1 MSKPLQ
7 TKDAKPKEDTAGGKP
22 LANVSTNIMII
33 ANTVVTIL
41 IVGVLMVIMYS
52 FIDSMVTKKIA
63 AFHQETTAAEE
74 SASLENERGILLD
87 LGDFILNLADISPR
101 RYLKVNVAM
110 ELSKT
115 HEEIELLNAPQKSSG
130 GGHGHGAA
138 PADPMETIAA
148 EMEQYKPAIRDA
160 IISVMSNKTSDEL
173 SSPTGK
179 ELSKE
184 EIKELVNSVFDG
196 QREVMR
202 VSFGQFI
209 IQ

>member
-7 TKDAKPKEDTAGGKP
+7 TKDAKPKEDANNKKP
-22 LANVSTNIMII
+22 LGNVNTNVMIV
-33 ANTVVTIL
+33 ANTVVTIVIL
-41 IVGVLMVIMYS
+41 AIFMVIMYS
-52 FIDSMVTKKIA
+52 LFDNMITNKIS
-63 AFHQETTAAEE
+63 AFHSPDEQIEE
-74 SASLENERGILLD
+74 VENVEDERGILLD
-87 LGDFILNLADISPR
+87 LGDFILNLADITPR

-115 HEEIELLNAPQKSSG
+115 QEEIEMLSAPEKPSG
-130 GGHGHGAA
+130 GHGAA
-138 PADPMETIAA
+138 PVDPMESIAA

-173 SSPTGK
+173 SSATGK
-179 ELSKE
+179 ELAKE
-184 EIKELVNSVFDG
+184 EIKEMVNTVFNG

>member
-7 TKDAKPKEDTAGGKP
+7 TKDAKPKEDANNKKP
-22 LANVSTNIMII
+22 LGNVNTNVMIV
-33 ANTVVTIL
+33 ANTVVTIV
-41 IVGVLMVIMYS
+41 IVGIFMVIMYS
-52 FIDSMVTKKIA
+52 LFDSMITNKIS
-63 AFHQETTAAEE
+63 AFHNPDEQIEETEPVQD
-74 SASLENERGILLD
+74 ERGILLD
-87 LGDFILNLADISPR
+87 LGDFILNLADINPR

-115 HEEIELLNAPQKSSG
+115 PEEIEMLNAPQGKS
-130 GGHGHGAA
+130 GGHGSA
-138 PADPMETIAA
+138 PANPMESIAA

-173 SSPTGK
+173 STATGK
-179 ELSKE
+179 ELAKE
-184 EIKELVNSVFDG
+184 EIKEIVNTVFNG
-196 QREVMR
+196 QRVVLR

>member
-7 TKDAKPKEDTAGGKP
+7 TKDAKPKEDANNKKP
-22 LANVSTNIMII
+22 LGNVNTNVMIV
-33 ANTVVTIL
+33 ANTVVTIV
-41 IVGVLMVIMYS
+41 IVGIFMIIMYS
-52 FIDSMVTKKIA
+52 LFDSMITNKIS
-63 AFHQETTAAEE
+63 AFHNPDEQIEETEPAQD
-74 SASLENERGILLD
+74 ERGILLD
-87 LGDFILNLADISPR
+87 LGDFILNLADINPR

-115 HEEIELLNAPQKSSG
+115 PEEIEMLNAPQGKSG
-130 GGHGHGAA
+130 GHGAA
-138 PADPMETIAA
+138 PANPMESIAA

-173 SSPTGK
+173 STATGK
-179 ELSKE
+179 ELAKE
-184 EIKELVNSVFDG
+184 EIKEIVNTVFNG
-196 QREVMR
+196 QRVVLR

>member
-7 TKDAKPKEDTAGGKP
+7 TKDAKPKEDANNKKP
-22 LANVSTNIMII
+22 LGNVNTNVMIV
-33 ANTVVTIL
+33 ANTVVTIV
-41 IVGVLMVIMYS
+41 IVGIFMVIMYS
-52 FIDSMVTKKIA
+52 LFDSMITNKIS
-63 AFHQETTAAEE
+63 AFHNPDEQIEETEPAQD
-74 SASLENERGILLD
+74 ERGILLD
-87 LGDFILNLADISPR
+87 LGDFILNLADINPR

-115 HEEIELLNAPQKSSG
+115 PEEIEMLNAPQGKSG
-130 GGHGHGAA
+130 GHGAA
-138 PADPMETIAA
+138 PANPMESIAA

-173 SSPTGK
+173 STATGK
-179 ELSKE
+179 ELAKE
-184 EIKELVNSVFDG
+184 EIKEIVNTVFNG
-196 QREVMR
+196 QRVVLR

>member
-7 TKDAKPKEDTAGGKP
+7 TKDAKPKEYANNKKP
-22 LANVSTNIMII
+22 LGNVNTNVMIV
-33 ANTVVTIL
+33 ANTVVTIV
-41 IVGVLMVIMYS
+41 IVGIFMVIMYS
-52 FIDSMVTKKIA
+52 LFDSMITNKIS
-63 AFHQETTAAEE
+63 AFHNPDEQIEETEPAQD
-74 SASLENERGILLD
+74 ERGILLD
-87 LGDFILNLADISPR
+87 LGDFILNLADINPR

-115 HEEIELLNAPQKSSG
+115 PEEIEMLNAPQGKSG
-130 GGHGHGAA
+130 GHGAA
-138 PADPMETIAA
+138 PANPMESIAA

-173 SSPTGK
+173 STATGK
-179 ELSKE
+179 ELAKE
-184 EIKELVNSVFDG
+184 EIKEIVNTVFNG
-196 QREVMR
+196 QRVVLR

>member
-7 TKDAKPKEDTAGGKP
+7 TKDAKPKEETNGKKP
-22 LANVSTNIMII
+22 LGGVNTNVMIV
-33 ANTVVTIL
+33 ANTVVTIVIL
-41 IVGVLMVIMYS
+41 GIFMIIMYS
-52 FIDSMVTKKIA
+52 LFDSMITNKISQ
-63 AFHQETTAAEE
+63 FHSPDEQIEETETAED
-74 SASLENERGILLD
+74 ERGILLD
-87 LGDFILNLADISPR
+87 LGDFILNLADINPR

-115 HEEIELLNAPQKSSG
+115 PEEIEMLNAPQEKSG
-130 GGHGHGAA
+130 GHGAA
-138 PADPMETIAA
+138 PANPMESIAA

-173 SSPTGK
+173 STATGK
-179 ELSKE
+179 ELAKE
-184 EIKELVNSVFDG
+184 EIKEIVNTVFNG
-196 QREVMR
+196 QRVVVR

>member
-7 TKDAKPKEDTAGGKP
+7 TKDAKPKEDANNKKP
-22 LANVSTNIMII
+22 LGNVNTNVMIV
-33 ANTVVTIL
+33 ANTVVTIV
-41 IVGVLMVIMYS
+41 IVGIFMVIMYS
-52 FIDSMVTKKIA
+52 LFDSMITNKIS
-63 AFHQETTAAEE
+63 AFHNPDEQIEETEPAQD
-74 SASLENERGILLD
+74 ERGILLD
-87 LGDFILNLADISPR
+87 LGDFILNLADINPR

-115 HEEIELLNAPQKSSG
+115 PEEIEMLSAPQEKSG
-130 GGHGHGAA
+130 GHGAA
-138 PADPMETIAA
+138 PANPMESIAA

-173 SSPTGK
+173 STATGK
-179 ELSKE
+179 ELAKE
-184 EIKELVNSVFDG
+184 EIKEIVNTVFNG
-196 QREVMR
+196 QRVVLR

>member
-7 TKDAKPKEDTAGGKP
+7 TKDAKPKEDANNKKP
-22 LANVSTNIMII
+22 LGNVNTNVMIV
-33 ANTVVTIL
+33 ANTVVTIV
-41 IVGVLMVIMYS
+41 IVGIFMVIMYS
-52 FIDSMVTKKIA
+52 LFDSMITNKIS
-63 AFHQETTAAEE
+63 AFHNPDEQIEETEPAQD
-74 SASLENERGILLD
+74 ERGILLD
-87 LGDFILNLADISPR
+87 LGDFILNLADINPR

-115 HEEIELLNAPQKSSG
+115 PEEIEMLNAPQGKSG
-130 GGHGHGAA
+130 GHGAA
-138 PADPMETIAA
+138 PASPMESIAA

-173 SSPTGK
+173 STATGK
-179 ELSKE
+179 ELAKE
-184 EIKELVNSVFDG
+184 EIKEIVNTVFNG
-196 QREVMR
+196 QRVVLR

>member
-7 TKDAKPKEDTAGGKP
+7 TKDAKPKEENNAKKP
-22 LANVSTNIMII
+22 LGNVNTNVMII
-33 ANTVVTIL
+33 ANTVVTIVIL
-41 IVGVLMVIMYS
+41 AIFMVIMYS
-52 FIDSMVTKKIA
+52 LFDNMITNKIS
-63 AFHQETTAAEE
+63 AFHSPDEQIEE
-74 SASLENERGILLD
+74 VENVEDERGILLD
-87 LGDFILNLADISPR
+87 LGDFILNLADITPR
-101 RYLKVNVAM
+101 RYLKVNVAI

-115 HEEIELLNAPQKSSG
+115 QEEIEMLNSTQKSSG
-130 GGHGHGAA
+130 GHGSA
-138 PADPMETIAA
+138 PTDPMESIAT

-173 SSPTGK
+173 SSATGK
-179 ELSKE
+179 ELAKE
-184 EIKELVNSVFDG
+184 EIKEMVNTVFNG

>member
-7 TKDAKPKEDTAGGKP
+7 TKDAKPKEDANNKKP
-22 LANVSTNIMII
+22 LGNVNTNVMIV
-33 ANTVVTIL
+33 ANTVVTIV
-41 IVGVLMVIMYS
+41 IVGIFMVIMYS
-52 FIDSMVTKKIA
+52 LFDSMITNKIS
-63 AFHQETTAAEE
+63 AFHNPDEQIEETEPAQD
-74 SASLENERGILLD
+74 ERGILLD
-87 LGDFILNLADISPR
+87 LGDFILNLADINPR

-115 HEEIELLNAPQKSSG
+115 PEEIEMLNAPQGKSG
-130 GGHGHGAA
+130 GHGAA
-138 PADPMETIAA
+138 PANPMESIAA

-173 SSPTGK
+173 STATGK
-179 ELSKE
+179 ELAKK
-184 EIKELVNSVFDG
+184 EIKEIVNTVFNG
-196 QREVMR
+196 QRVVLR

>member
-7 TKDAKPKEDTAGGKP
+7 TKDAKPKEENNAKKP
-22 LANVSTNIMII
+22 LGNVNTNVMIL
-33 ANTVVTIL
+33 ANTIVTIIIL
-41 IVGVLMVIMYS
+41 AIFMVIMYS
-52 FIDSMVTKKIA
+52 LFDNMITNKIS
-63 AFHQETTAAEE
+63 AFHSPDEQIEE
-74 SASLENERGILLD
+74 VENVEDERGILD
-87 LGDFILNLADISPR
+87 LGDFILNLADITPR

-115 HEEIELLNAPQKSSG
+115 QEEIEMLNSTQKSSG
-130 GGHGHGAA
+130 GHGSA
-138 PADPMETIAA
+138 PTDPMESIAT

-173 SSPTGK
+173 SSATGK
-179 ELSKE
+179 ELAKE
-184 EIKELVNSVFDG
+184 EIKEMVNTVFNG

>member
-7 TKDAKPKEDTAGGKP
+7 TKDAKPKEEANAKKP
-22 LANVSTNIMII
+22 LGNVNTNVMIV
-33 ANTVVTIL
+33 ANTVVTIVIL
-41 IVGVLMVIMYS
+41 GIFMIIMYS
-52 FIDSMVTKKIA
+52 LFDSMITNKMAVY
-63 AFHQETTAAEE
+63 HSPDEQVEETEAVED
-74 SASLENERGILLD
+74 ERGILLD
-87 LGDFILNLADISPR
+87 LGDFILNLADINPR

-115 HEEIELLNAPQKSSG
+115 PEEIEMLNAPQEKSG
-130 GGHGHGAA
+130 GHGAA
-138 PADPMETIAA
+138 PANPMELIAA

-173 SSPTGK
+173 STATGK
-179 ELSKE
+179 ELAKE
-184 EIKELVNSVFDG
+184 EIKEMVNTVFNG
-196 QREVMR
+196 QREVVR